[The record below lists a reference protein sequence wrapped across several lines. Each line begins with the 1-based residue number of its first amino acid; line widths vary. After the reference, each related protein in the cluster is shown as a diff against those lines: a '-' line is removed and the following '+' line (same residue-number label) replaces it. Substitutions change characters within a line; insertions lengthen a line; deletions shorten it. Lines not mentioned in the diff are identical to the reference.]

1 MTASPLIKIKD
12 KTLVL
17 PPAYMGSI
25 EYYAAM
31 SAFKEVVINEC
42 QRYDKRKKSTHR
54 CAIADTH
61 GQLMLT
67 VPIVKP
73 ENSYVATWQDIKISS
88 HGAWWNVHLTALA
101 SAYGRTP
108 FFEFYIDRFMPFFVK
123 RADNN
128 DSLVELN
135 RNIDKT
141 IRDILG
147 IESVVKY
154 AIDEDDNLLR
164 MEDLDCIETVEYYQ
178 IRSSEY
184 GFIPHLSILDLIFN
198 KGPEAPLVLHKMTN
212 PLIKY
217 SNKKF
222 YERN

>member
-1 MTASPLIKIKD
+1 MKTSSPLIKVKA

-25 EYYAAM
+25 DYYAAM
-31 SAFKEVVINEC
+31 SAFKKVVINEC
-42 QRYDKRKKSTHR
+42 QRYDKRQKSTHR
-54 CAIADTH
+54 CTIADTH

-73 ENSYVATWQDIKISS
+73 ENSYVTTWQDIKVSS

-108 FFEFYIDRFMPFFVK
+108 FFEFYIDRFLSFFVK
-123 RADNN
+123 RTDNN
-128 DSLVELN
+128 ESLVELN

-147 IESVVKY
+147 IESTVKY
-154 AIDEDDNLLR
+154 AINEDDNLLR
-164 MEDLDCIETVEYYQ
+164 MEDLDSIETVEYYQ
-178 IRSSEY
+178 IRSNEY

-198 KGPEAPLVLHKMTN
+198 KGPEAPLVLHEMTKS
-212 PLIKY
+212 IAEY
-217 SNKKF
+217 SNKKLL
-222 YERN
+222 